1 MVLEYMT
8 GGEVWLPYNK
18 LFERIVAKD
27 RYTEQEAAATLL
39 QIVDALDYC
48 HQRGIVHLDLKVTRL
63 FI

>member
-1 MVLEYMT
+1 MT
-8 GGEVWLPYNK
+8 GGEVLFCLNK

-48 HQRGIVHLDLKVTRL
+48 HQRGIVHRDLKVNQL
-63 FI
+63 IKLA